1 MERANSSRMAR
12 VIISPPGFAS
22 VCGSC
27 CGWTRLAPTTHKSKL
42 RGMRHTLKFLFMGAL
57 RPNLFQGLGE
67 SAPAPGISL
76 FSALEFEKSRYLAK
90 TPTGGPNQTRLRTR
104 HEATG
109 RPHRLR
115 GF

>member
-76 FSALEFEKSRYLAK
+76 FSRSEERRVGKECRFRWWLCNEQGKKEYV
-90 TPTGGPNQTRLRTR
+90 
-104 HEATG
+104 
-109 RPHRLR
+109 
-115 GF
+115 